1 MWKTFWR
8 AFRSWLNSLMDQNEE
23 ERRATARESRP
34 PC

>member
-8 AFRSWLNSLMDQNEE
+8 AFREWLKSLVAMSEE
-23 ERRATARESRP
+23 ERRAMEREQRP